1 MNMSGETP
9 PKANT
14 DHRFPRFV
22 QAVFIDRDGT
32 MGGTGEFIHPREFSL
47 YPFTREALNIL
58 KDEGF
63 LVFAITNQ
71 YRISRGEAT
80 EEDFRREFEAL
91 GLDGAYICPHDTGVQ
106 CDCKKP
112 APGMLLRAAREHG
125 LDLTRCVVIGDT
137 GATDMLAAHAV
148 GAIKVLVQTGWGE
161 SSLGEY
167 RGLWAHVE
175 PDYVAADLLDAAR
188 WVVGLSRFRGIWL
201 GFIDTLKR
209 KALGPDDVKPLHPD
223 IAPALCQVVS
233 TLAEKIP
240 PDTWPLR
247 PRMVSGEPG
256 QPGELGHPV
265 QSVHFLVPLPADAP
279 ESPFCFSFVMEG
291 DRWFLRHI
299 ESIVIPI
306 TQVPDL
312 PASSFPDIA
321 PAIKDWMREETDT
334 TEKVRL
340 WSFLNERFGR
350 QFAMDWFKDGAGYAL
365 AAKAWIPF
373 LPPEQAF
380 ILYVCWEQTRLR
392 GGEAKLLELT
402 STSARI
408 SLRPTCL
415 SVYERAVHLRE
426 QISVED
432 YKALWE
438 AIWKDRAAHGGWRV
452 DVEYDF
458 PECTLCFTRRNR

>member
-1 MNMSGETP
+1 MSGETP

-201 GFIDTLKR
+201 GFIDTLK
-209 KALGPDDVKPLHPD
+209 
-223 IAPALCQVVS
+223 
-233 TLAEKIP
+233 
-240 PDTWPLR
+240 
-247 PRMVSGEPG
+247 
-256 QPGELGHPV
+256 
-265 QSVHFLVPLPADAP
+265 
-279 ESPFCFSFVMEG
+279 
-291 DRWFLRHI
+291 
-299 ESIVIPI
+299 
-306 TQVPDL
+306 
-312 PASSFPDIA
+312 
-321 PAIKDWMREETDT
+321 
-334 TEKVRL
+334 
-340 WSFLNERFGR
+340 
-350 QFAMDWFKDGAGYAL
+350 
-365 AAKAWIPF
+365 
-373 LPPEQAF
+373 
-380 ILYVCWEQTRLR
+380 
-392 GGEAKLLELT
+392 
-402 STSARI
+402 
-408 SLRPTCL
+408 
-415 SVYERAVHLRE
+415 
-426 QISVED
+426 
-432 YKALWE
+432 
-438 AIWKDRAAHGGWRV
+438 
-452 DVEYDF
+452 
-458 PECTLCFTRRNR
+458 